1 MMRTLRWSA
10 LALACLF
17 GAGCQGRNEPVK
29 PIADA
34 PPAFFVDA

>member
-17 GAGCQGRNEPVK
+17 SSGCQGRNEPVK
-29 PIADA
+29 PIATSALVIFIDY
-34 PPAFFVDA
+34 